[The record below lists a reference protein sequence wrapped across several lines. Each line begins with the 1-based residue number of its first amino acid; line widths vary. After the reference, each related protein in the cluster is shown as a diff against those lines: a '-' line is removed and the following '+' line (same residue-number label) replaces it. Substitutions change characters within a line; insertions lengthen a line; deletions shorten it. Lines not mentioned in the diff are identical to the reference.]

1 MTKKKTA
8 RPGFQMTIR
17 LTDDEE
23 RRFRAVA
30 TEEGFSSIQQWFM
43 EQGTHRA
50 TIIETAIAEK
60 RFTRVRGKLIPLS
73 DFPDG
78 KPPK

>member
-1 MTKKKTA
+1 MTKKKSV

-17 LTDDEE
+17 LSDDEE
-23 RRFRAVA
+23 RRFREAA
-30 TEEGFSSIQQWFM
+30 TEEGYPTIQQWIM
-43 EQGTHRA
+43 DQGRARA
-50 TIIETAIAEK
+50 TAIESAIADK
-60 RFTRVRGKLIPLS
+60 RFIRVRGKLIPLS